1 MRIEDQ
7 RGGNGSVPG
16 TRRKAVPI
24 AMATGPAEYTAGQQ
38 ELPGKLAEGWD
49 ANTGLRASCPNF
61 QPKNDGPKVRHD
73 FHFLAPCV

>member
-24 AMATGPAEYTAGQQ
+24 AMATGPAEYMVNWVNIRTQMLGRGPFVRTFSQKMFGPRFDTISIC
-38 ELPGKLAEGWD
+38 LP
-49 ANTGLRASCPNF
+49 
-61 QPKNDGPKVRHD
+61 
-73 FHFLAPCV
+73 HFTRREHFSA